1 MLLWIHSV
9 LSPFFFSFFFF
20 NDTATT
26 EIYTLSLHDA
36 LPIWRRRTG
45 SSRSG
50 RGTARPARGWRRSA
64 PSSASGPTRQGRRD
78 SRPARNLPAAARPRP
93 DLRRRSATRRIFPT
107 PPPPPHLHPPLP
119 PARPPPLTRL

>member
-50 RGTARPARGWRRSA
+50 RGTVRPARGWRRSA
-64 PSSASGPTRQGRRD
+64 PSSASGSTRQERRD
-78 SRPARNLPAAARPRP
+78 SRPARDLPPAARPRP
-93 DLRRRSATRRIFPT
+93 DLRRRGGPRRLSR
-107 PPPPPHLHPPLP
+107 PPRRHRPLHLPLP
-119 PARPPPLTRL
+119 SDRHERLAP